1 MRRVTIYFIKIFF
14 FIVIIISHSVYG
26 QNTFQGII
34 LDSITKKPV
43 PYAIVRSFSFGSYTD
58 SLGFFSFKDILDD
71 TAYISCVGYA
81 DKKIVINRDRPDTIL
96 LSPFFK
102 TLRPVVVG
110 DYDWLKNKKIE
121 IGRLAGPSK
130 FRLNVPE
137 SGLTIV
143 KYFSHPNL
151 QKTYVLSELVVRV
164 SLPKLKYNASKF
176 RIRIFAAKDDKTIG
190 EEILN
195 ATDIF
200 ILNEIRE
207 NLAYVDLKKFE
218 FDIPES
224 GCFIGFEFL
233 GTTDESNDVI
243 TLSLL
248 GWLSSDFEDVL
259 IMTRNFTKTFRPVSF
274 GKNQKA
280 NLYFS
285 VTLHE
290 RN

>member
-1 MRRVTIYFIKIFF
+1 MRKFTTYVINIFC
-14 FIVIIISHSVYG
+14 FIVIITSHSLYG

-34 LDSITKKPV
+34 LDSITMKPV
-43 PYAIVRSFSFGSYTD
+43 PYVIVRSFSFGSYTD
-58 SLGFFSFKDILDD
+58 SVGFFLFKDILDD

-81 DKKIVINRDRPDTIL
+81 DKKIVINRDRTDTIL

-110 DYDWLKNKKIE
+110 NYDWLKNKKIE

-143 KYFSHPNL
+143 KYFSPPDL
-151 QKTYVLSELVVRV
+151 RKTYVLSELVVRV
-164 SLPKLKYNASKF
+164 DPPKSKCNTNKF
-176 RIRIFAAKDDKTIG
+176 RIRIFGVKDDKTIG
-190 EEILN
+190 DEILN

-207 NLAYVDLKKFE
+207 TLAYVDLKKFD
-218 FDIPES
+218 FDMPEK
-224 GCFIGFEFL
+224 GCFIGIEFI
-233 GTTDESNDVI
+233 GTTDESNEGS

-248 GWLSSDFEDVL
+248 GWLASDFEDGV
-259 IMTRNFTKTFRPVSF
+259 IMTRYFTTNFRHSLF
-274 GKNQKA
+274 GKKQKV

-290 RN
+290 RK